1 MLIWNRF
8 KKIIVNIAIVL
19 AFFSLIWGAVQL
31 VGSDIPS
38 LIRGYEEIPIEYIED
53 ENWMGITQ
61 IEVSETVKKEI
72 TAEEGISR
80 IIDTVILII
89 LSGALLIAAPEYKKN
104 EE

>member
-72 TAEEGISR
+72 TAEEGISK
-80 IIDTVILII
+80 IIDTVILLI